1 MLESELNSVFSE
13 FDAPE
18 PEVPAARVF
27 RPARIA
33 FADLNFSWPANGG
46 ADTDLYH
53 VVLGLQQA
61 GHTVQLFAA
70 HELASTDRGNID
82 ASRLPF
88 KVTVLDFTR
97 KAMTPGG
104 VGGAFREAIDA
115 FAPDLVFVMHGYALK
130 TALLQALAHH
140 RTVSRYY
147 AHELA
152 CLRDPLRFKD
162 GAPCPDDFLRTPQAC
177 RACALAHQAPN
188 IKSGQ
193 LTTWNVDYVN
203 AMAYGPGFHRETL
216 AALRTAKALIVS
228 NSQLRAHVGDFHDKV
243 YVVPGG
249 VHAKISTPSATP
261 AKRANGKSVIL
272 MTGRADDPLKGLAL
286 LQEAGALL
294 AARRKDFE
302 IWATHFDL
310 ASSQGW
316 YRALG
321 WLEHAQVMQLY
332 AKADICVVPSI
343 WDEPF
348 GLVAIEAMAAA
359 RPVVA
364 ARVGGL
370 QDIVHHGE
378 TGLLFPRG
386 DAPALAQALGQLLD
400 RTEMRAR
407 MGAQGRAMV
416 ERQYDWAVIIR
427 ERYLPIIEELLD

>member
-13 FDAPE
+13 FDDPAPAVAAE
-18 PEVPAARVF
+18 PVYRA
-27 RPARIA
+27 ARIA

-53 VVLGLQQA
+53 VLLGLQEA

-70 HELASTDRGNID
+70 HELESTDRGNID

-88 KVTVLDFTR
+88 KVTVLDFAR
-97 KAMTPGG
+97 REMTPGR
-104 VGGAFREAIDA
+104 VGAAFRAAVDA

-162 GAPCPDDFLRTPQAC
+162 GEPCPNDFLRTPQVC
-177 RACALAHQAPN
+177 RSCALKHQGGN
-188 IKSGQ
+188 IKSGV
-193 LTTWNVDYVN
+193 LNTWNVDYLN
-203 AMAYGPGFHRETL
+203 AAAYGPGFHRETL
-216 AALRTAKALIVS
+216 AALRSAKAVIVS
-228 NSQLRAHVGDFHDKV
+228 NSQLRTHVAGFHERI
-243 YVVPGG
+243 YVLPGG
-249 VHAKISTPSATP
+249 VHSRVIAAKAATV
-261 AKRANGKSVIL
+261 KRPNGKKVVL
-272 MTGRADDPLKGLAL
+272 MTGRVDDPLKGLQVL
-286 LQEAGALL
+286 LEAGELL
-294 AARRKDFE
+294 SRRRNDFE

-321 WLEHAQVMQLY
+321 WLDHAQAVQLY
-332 AKADICVVPSI
+332 AQADVCVVPSI

-378 TGLLFPRG
+378 TGLLFARG
-386 DAPALAQALGQLLD
+386 DAQELAQALNLLLD
-400 RTEMRAR
+400 RPEMRAR
-407 MGAQGRAMV
+407 MGAQGRSMV

-427 ERYLPIIEELLD
+427 ERYLPMIEELLT

>member
-1 MLESELNSVFSE
+1 MLESELDSVFSE
-13 FDAPE
+13 FNEPE
-18 PEVPAARVF
+18 PVAERPRVF

-61 GHTVQLFAA
+61 GHLVQLFAA
-70 HELASTDRGNID
+70 RELASTDRGNID
-82 ASRLPF
+82 VSRLPF
-88 KVTVLDFTR
+88 KATVLDFAR
-97 KAMTPGG
+97 KELTPEGI
-104 VGGAFREAIDA
+104 GGAFREAIDA
-115 FAPDLVFVMHGYALK
+115 FRPDLVFVMHGYALK
-130 TALLQALAHH
+130 AALLQALSHH

-162 GAPCPDDFLRTPQAC
+162 GAPCPADFLRTPQVC

-193 LTTWNVDYVN
+193 LTTWNVDFLN
-203 AMAYGPGFHRETL
+203 ARAYGPGFHREML
-216 AALRTAKALIVS
+216 AALRSAKALVVS
-228 NSQLRAHVGDFHDKV
+228 NSQLRAHVADFHDKV

-249 VHAKISTPSATP
+249 VHAKISTPTAAP
-261 AKRANGKSVIL
+261 AKRTNGKAVIL
-272 MTGRADDPLKGLAL
+272 MTGRADDPLKGLPL
-286 LQEAGALL
+286 LMEAGERL

-310 ASSQGW
+310 ASSHGW

-321 WLEHAQVMQLY
+321 WLEHAQAMQLY
-332 AKADICVVPSI
+332 AKADICAVPSI
-343 WDEPF
+343 WEEPF

-378 TGLLFPRG
+378 TGLLFARG
-386 DAPALAQALGQLLD
+386 DAAALAQALGQLLD
-400 RTEMRAR
+400 RPEMRVR
-407 MGAQGRAMV
+407 MGAQGRATV

-427 ERYLPIIEELLD
+427 ERYLPMIEELLD